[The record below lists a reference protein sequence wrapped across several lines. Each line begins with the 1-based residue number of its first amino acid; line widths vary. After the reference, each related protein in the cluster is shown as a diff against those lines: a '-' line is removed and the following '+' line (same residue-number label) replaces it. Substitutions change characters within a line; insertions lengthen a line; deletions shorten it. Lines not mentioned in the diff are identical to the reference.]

1 MLQINNLKKV
11 YGKKTVL
18 DSLNLKIKG
27 GEIYG
32 LLGANGA
39 GKTTTINC
47 ICGLLQPESG
57 EILFNNQSLS
67 KKNQSLIGICPQE
80 NLLYFNLTC
89 EENLWFYGRL
99 YGMNKDF
106 LKKRIKWCLE
116 GVNLKNYAQSIVTTL
131 SGGMQRR
138 LNIAIALIHE
148 PQLLILDEPTTGL
161 DIESRYQIWD
171 FIQQLQKEK
180 ITILLT
186 THLLDEAQRLC
197 QNIGILK
204 HGKIIAEGSLET
216 LKKIIPAVE
225 IVTIQTSQEKDAI
238 AIVEK
243 LGFQYRYYGK
253 SLAFWLPQVSELKV
267 ILALFDSI
275 SIDSISKQP
284 VQLEHIYLEVSQGMK
299 DR

>member
-18 DSLNLKIKG
+18 DSLNLKIER

-47 ICGLLQPESG
+47 ICGLLQSESG
-57 EILFNNQSLS
+57 EILFNNQPLS
-67 KKNQSLIGICPQE
+67 EKNKFLIGICPQE

-89 EENLWFYGRL
+89 EENLWFYGRI
-99 YGMNKDF
+99 YGMDKNS

-116 GVNLKNYAQSIVTTL
+116 GVNLKNQNESIVATL
-131 SGGMQRR
+131 SGGIQRR
-138 LNIAIALIHE
+138 LNIAIALIHQ

-171 FIQQLQKEK
+171 FIKQLQKEG

-204 HGKIIAEGSLET
+204 DGKIIIEGSLET
-216 LKKIIPAVE
+216 LKKIIPAAE
-225 IVTIQTSQEKDAI
+225 IVTIQTSQKKDAI
-238 AIVEK
+238 AIVKK
-243 LGFQYRYYGK
+243 LGFEYRYYGK
-253 SLAFWLPQVSELKV
+253 NLTFWLPQVLELKS

-275 SIDSISKQP
+275 SIESIAKQP
-284 VQLEHIYLEVSQGMK
+284 VQLEHIYLEVTS
-299 DR
+299 